1 MDYITVNELIKVL
14 SELPEDAKNRNIY
27 SICGCRDNEVGGFQ
41 FELIGDFLGHKKY
54 VLVPHNRNDVM
65 HDTFGERKIINDRL

>member
-1 MDYITVNELIKVL
+1 MQ
-14 SELPEDAKNRNIY
+14 KNRKIY

-41 FELIGDFLGHKKY
+41 FELMGDSLAHRKY

-65 HDTFGERKIINDRL
+65 YDTFGERKIR